1 MRRLLL
7 FVLMCVCAS
16 IGAQAAAISGDG
28 ISGGTETIDG
38 KKTQTLVV
46 STPGALATWVTA
58 HTGENYDNNNP
69 FEGLGGSDDFYSL
82 KISGTLSAED
92 FAALNSTTCAAF
104 SRFPRIDMSEV
115 TLASGATKADV
126 FAVNFGAGSF
136 QRNSETLSG
145 TGATY
150 IRLPNDMT
158 SADDVKEMAKMKQ
171 SGKNANLKMVGA
183 YDPDNSEF
191 DDPSK
196 KWAEVAMHS
205 FEANNVATFLSE
217 MGMPTSGNPTIV
229 PRDIKMS
236 GEYGVNDLVNGGTPN
251 FGYGT
256 SAKWDFTGAHFADC
270 TVTAATQNAT
280 YYNYNDPFCD
290 GSLVAC
296 PTTTNAFYYF
306 NQYTTAVVEIKLPD
320 NNMTHLPF
328 QCLSKLAQQNAAGY
342 KAFYGADAFAANKV
356 SDNSVPIESLRIPDC
371 YIDEECGKWAY
382 IRHLVVGSGMKRIHG
397 GAFLKCDYLEDLD
410 FAAGLADCYVG
421 DKAFNECTSMKHIAL
436 SEGIVSLG
444 AGAFFNSQHLESIR
458 LPQSLRYMGNNCFD
472 NCLALNSITIP
483 ENVEKIGKQAFNLC
497 PFTDIY
503 LTTTDPTKI
512 PLVWSAGTDFLAFD
526 GNCTFY
532 HGHLDGWEG
541 GVDAYKDDIDGVMT
555 FDEAAPFYYMNWN
568 GMPVLHFP
576 SQLAEKVRSQ
586 ISSEYAMKSADDPA
600 YGLPL
605 RVDMDRRDDIPGADL
620 GTSGTGKY
628 TQDGWAQFMLMK
640 EMTAGPGSEIYQ
652 KEYDDVWYTMCF
664 PFDLSDEQL
673 AAAFNETFNIV
684 DFSGVEVVEAEDND
698 GESMK
703 LILHFNNVAV
713 TDYKDTNDKHYK
725 RKTDSN
731 GIIREKDETSGFSYN
746 VYIGDNN
753 QEYHHVTTS
762 SQLSSNKTKTFA
774 PGTSMANAQAA
785 FNANHE
791 VAVMIDGVLAT
802 AGHPYMIHPAI
813 GVVAGQPKQRCTFA
827 GIEWL
832 PQGISLA
839 GWKKAFEDNSRT
851 IDLGIKKTLVEKPDS
866 NYTHPGYAGYEGQT
880 YTFIGNPNDYITE
893 GAPEAPTIANGR
905 LRDYPTKPT
914 KAAYPTEP
922 VKEAYPEE
930 PTLVVV
936 PQPEISL
943 VDYEAQNKP
952 AKVEDPGTPTSNE
965 QTLYSHL
972 TEGQGEHNRG
982 CWYGETLITASYNDG
997 SEQYTKWN
1005 TINTY
1010 TYQND
1015 PGINLWGGD
1024 EAKEAS
1030 FNLCKASFN
1039 KCIQAEAYAQYLSD
1053 LEAYNTAYSEL
1064 EEAWNAYNA
1073 YNAEQAQA
1081 EYDAAHSQWEQ
1092 DCTAIDNAYNTA
1104 HAQWESDCAD
1114 IDDAYNTA
1122 YTQWQSD
1129 CADVD
1134 TYNDGVYAAWEV
1146 EIAAYKRQIPEH
1158 AYFLG
1163 RKAGQLPKYYR
1174 EVAAEEYPAPSSRT
1188 GGFWPQFTAVIVP
1201 NTAAINGIEKG
1212 ITKKQAGSKGF
1223 DMLFNEDFEGTYIDK
1238 DDDDVITA
1246 IENAKKE
1253 GADVKY
1259 VDIVVSINGQVVRRG
1274 STSLEGLPRG
1284 MYIING
1290 KKYFVK

>member
-1 MRRLLL
+1 MKRYLLL
-7 FVLMCVCAS
+7 IMMSVLVS
-16 IGAQAAAISGDG
+16 IGTWAATISGTD
-28 ISGGTETIDG
+28 ISGGTAGYDP
-38 KKTQTLVV
+38 KVQTLVI
-46 STPGALATWVTA
+46 SQPGALAQWVA
-58 HTGENYDNNNP
+58 DHTGDKYDTNNP
-69 FEGLGGSDDFYSL
+69 FQGLGGSNDFYAL
-82 KISGTLSAED
+82 AISGELNAD
-92 FAALNSTTCAAF
+92 DLAALNSTTCAAF
-104 SRFPRIDMSEV
+104 SRFPRIDMSGV

-126 FAVNFGAGSF
+126 FAVNFGAASF

-145 TGATY
+145 DGATY

-191 DDPSK
+191 DDSSK

-205 FEANNVATFLSE
+205 FEANKVPEFLSF
-217 MGMPTSGNPTIV
+217 MRMPTSGNPTVV

-270 TVTAATQNAT
+270 TVAAATQDAS
-280 YYNYNDPFCD
+280 YYNYDDPFCD
-290 GSLVAC
+290 GQLVKC

-306 NQYTTAVVEIKLPD
+306 SQYTTNVVDLKLPD

-328 QCLSKLAQQNAAGY
+328 RCISDLASDNVSGY
-342 KAFYGADAFAANKV
+342 KALYGETEFNNNKV
-356 SDNSVPIESLRIPDC
+356 EDKIVPIESLVIPDC
-371 YIDEECGKWAY
+371 YTDLDEECGKWAR

-410 FAAGLADCYVG
+410 FAAGLADCYIG
-421 DKAFNECTSMKHIAL
+421 DRAFNECKSMKHIAL

-444 AGAFFNSQHLESIR
+444 YGCFTNSQHLESIR
-458 LPQSLRYMGNNCFD
+458 LPQSLRDMGNNCFD

-483 ENVEKIGKQAFNLC
+483 ENVEKIGKQAFRLC

-503 LTTTDPTKI
+503 LTTTDPAKI
-512 PLVWSAGTDFLAFD
+512 PYVWSAGTKFTAFD
-526 GNCTFY
+526 GNCTFH

-541 GVDAYKDDIDGVMT
+541 GVDGYKDDIDGVMT
-555 FDEAAPFYYMNWN
+555 WDEAAPFYYMNWN

-576 SQLAEKVRSQ
+576 SQLADKVRSS
-586 ISSEYAMKSADDPA
+586 ISSEYAMKTKADENGVQ
-600 YGLPL
+600 YGLPM
-605 RVDMDRRDDIPGADL
+605 RVDMDKRDNIPGADL

-640 EMTAGPGSEIYQ
+640 EMAAGPGSEIYQ

-684 DFSGVEVVEAEDND
+684 DFSGVEVVEADKND

-725 RKTDSN
+725 RKLNSDGSV
-731 GIIREKDETSGFSYN
+731 IREIDETSKFSYN
-746 VYIGDNN
+746 VYTDKDG

-762 SQLSSNKTKTFA
+762 TQLSSNKTKSFA
-774 PGTSMANAQAA
+774 PGSSMADAQAA

-827 GIEWL
+827 GIEWKGMTTWGKL
-832 PQGISLA
+832 F
-839 GWKKAFEDNSRT
+839 KENSRT
-851 IDLGIKKTLVEKPDS
+851 IDLGVKKTLEELPDS
-866 NYTHPGYAGYEGQT
+866 NYNHPGYDGYAGQT
-880 YTFIGNPNDYITE
+880 YTFIGNPDEYQIE
-893 GAPEAPTIANGR
+893 GAPEAPTVANGQ
-905 LRDYPTKPT
+905 LREYPTKPT
-914 KAAYPTEP
+914 KEAYPTEP

-943 VDYEAQNKP
+943 ADYEAQNKP
-952 AKVEDPGTPTSNE
+952 AKVEDPGTPTANE

-972 TEGQGEHNRG
+972 TEGQSEHNRG

-1015 PGINLWGGD
+1015 PGINLYGGD

-1053 LEAYNTAYSEL
+1053 LDAYNAAYGEL
-1064 EEAWNAYNA
+1064 KEAWEAYNA
-1073 YNAEQAQA
+1073 YNPEQAQA

-1092 DCTAIDNAYNTA
+1092 DCADIDGAYNTA
-1104 HAQWESDCAD
+1104 HSQWEQDCAD
-1114 IDDAYNTA
+1114 IDDAYDTA
-1122 YTQWQSD
+1122 YSQWQSD
-1129 CADVD
+1129 CEAVD

-1146 EIAAYKRQIPEH
+1146 QVAGYKKQIPEH

-1163 RKAGQLPKYYR
+1163 RKTGQLPKYYR
-1174 EVAAEEYPAPSSRT
+1174 EVAAEEYPAPSSRK
-1188 GGFWPQFTAVIVP
+1188 GGLWSQFTAIVIP

-1212 ITKKQAGSKGF
+1212 ISKKQAGSKGF
-1223 DMLFNEDFEGTYIDK
+1223 DMLFNEDFEGTFIDQ
-1238 DDDDVITA
+1238 DEATTL
-1246 IENAKKE
+1246 IEKAQAE
-1253 GADVKY
+1253 GAEVKHI
-1259 VDIVVSINGQVVRRG
+1259 DIVVNINGQVVRRG
-1274 STSLEGLPRG
+1274 TTSIEGLPKG
-1284 MYIING
+1284 IYIING